1 MEQASVVIFCL
12 FVVMNKNVS
21 IRVINVSDF
30 DLLKRIELNASNK
43 KYSDLN
49 EELNE
54 DVLFSFIHS
63 NHDIYLHKQLKFTI
77 LENNERVG
85 FVDLY
90 EVDFEKKKAGI
101 AIIILPEFRRKKIAT
116 SAINE
121 AIKWSNKI
129 GISHYFA
136 EVEKS
141 NISSLHLFEKA
152 GFHQAQETKDYYFL
166 EK

>member
-1 MEQASVVIFCL
+1 MVIFCL

-30 DLLKRIELNASNK
+30 ELLKQIELDVSNK

-49 EELNE
+49 EQLNE
-54 DVLFSFIHS
+54 DVLFSFINS
-63 NHDIYLHKQLKFTI
+63 NHDIYSHNQLKFTI
-77 LENNERVG
+77 LENNKRAG

-90 EVDFEKKKAGI
+90 EVDFKKNRAGI
-101 AIIILPEFRRKKIAT
+101 GIIILPEYRRRHIAT

-121 AIKWSNKI
+121 VIKWSNKI

-152 GFHQAQETKDYYFL
+152 GFHQVKETQDYYFL
-166 EK
+166 DK